1 MRSLTTTVDLMILM
15 KRSFLHA
22 PSSSSGGG
30 GRDGLC
36 CPSPAPL
43 LLSRE
48 EDEEEEEEVVPL
60 LLLGSTI
67 TLVPPIDEE
76 ERLAERGVLSTD
88 DPAWLDRLLSE
99 LVLVRAVNRRPSSAS
114 TSDCDSD
121 TSPWLLLPLLESRE
135 S

>member
-1 MRSLTTTVDLMILM
+1 MT
-15 KRSFLHA
+15 
-22 PSSSSGGG
+22 
-30 GRDGLC
+30 
-36 CPSPAPL
+36 
-43 LLSRE
+43 
-48 EDEEEEEEVVPL
+48 L

-76 ERLAERGVLSTD
+76 ERLTEEGVLSTD
-88 DPAWLDRLLSE
+88 DPAWLGRLLSE

-114 TSDCDSD
+114 ISDCD